1 MKQISKNKK
10 NKMTIILTIIGIGIV
25 AFLSVLYLT
34 NEKMNQVPED
44 FWNLTAQAL
53 DYKDHQEGKWKIS
66 VEENVKDHPKIF
78 IQNIEENATVSYSF
92 SENGISYIY
101 DLQSTEDDYTI
112 NNEKMTITSTD
123 SDYKKYSV
131 DYMNVIYHGSLYF
144 DTITASGNIT
154 VQNDGSVIFDDTP
167 FLKEMMERERTL
179 IQKFEEK
186 FDLDYSKTDFVNL
199 PELFKDVQFDENENY
214 NESLDAIQYFS
225 NADINAKGYQ
235 IQTFLELDKSGNT
248 GILGTY
254 VAEQKMYG
262 SQINVTLQPRS
273 IENCYDLI
281 PVYDYEKE
289 YTAYI
294 SENMIYL
301 YPINITDEALNQ
313 EIHNN
318 CPNSVNQLCSDI
330 KPIEM
335 W

>member
-1 MKQISKNKK
+1 MKKTIKK
-10 NKMTIILTIIGIGIV
+10 KVIVVLLLILGV
-25 AFLSVLYLT
+25 LSLALYFLLNQAS
-34 NEKMNQVPED
+34 NQVRED

-53 DYKDHQEGKWKIS
+53 DYKDHEDGKWHIT

-131 DYMNVIYHGSLYF
+131 DYMNVIYHGPLYF

-179 IQKFEEK
+179 IQEFEEK

-281 PVYDYEKE
+281 PVYDYDEE

-301 YPINITDEALNQ
+301 YPIDITDEALDQ

-318 CPNSVNQLCSDI
+318 FPNSVNQLSSNI

>member
-1 MKQISKNKK
+1 MKKTFKK
-10 NKMTIILTIIGIGIV
+10 KMIVILLLILGV
-25 AFLSVLYLT
+25 LLLALYFFL
-34 NEKMNQVPED
+34 NQVSNQVRED

-53 DYKDHQEGKWKIS
+53 DYKDHEDGKWHIT
-66 VEENVKDHPKIF
+66 VEESVKDHPKIF

-131 DYMNVIYHGSLYF
+131 DYMNVIYHGPLYF
-144 DTITASGNIT
+144 DTITASGDIT

-167 FLKEMMERERTL
+167 FLKEMMERERIL
-179 IQKFEEK
+179 IQEFEEK

-281 PVYDYEKE
+281 PVYDYDEE

-294 SENMIYL
+294 FENMIYL
-301 YPINITDEALNQ
+301 YPIDITDEALNQ

-318 CPNSVNQLCSDI
+318 CPNSVNQLSSDI

>member
-1 MKQISKNKK
+1 MKKIIKK
-10 NKMTIILTIIGIGIV
+10 KVIVVLLLILGV
-25 AFLSVLYLT
+25 LSLALYFFLNQAS
-34 NEKMNQVPED
+34 NQVPED
-44 FWNLTAQAL
+44 FWNRTAQAL
-53 DYKDHQEGKWKIS
+53 DYKNYESGKWDIS
-66 VEENVKDHPKIF
+66 VEENVKDHPEIF

-123 SDYKKYSV
+123 SDYKNYSV
-131 DYMNVIYHGSLYF
+131 DYMNVIYHGPLYF

-179 IQKFEEK
+179 IQEFEEK

-235 IQTFLELDKSGNT
+235 IQTFLELDKTGNT

-281 PVYDYEKE
+281 PVYDYDEE

-318 CPNSVNQLCSDI
+318 CPNSVNQLSSDT

>member
-1 MKQISKNKK
+1 MKKTIKK
-10 NKMTIILTIIGIGIV
+10 KVIVVLLLILGV
-25 AFLSVLYLT
+25 LSLALYFLLNQAS
-34 NEKMNQVPED
+34 NQVRED

-53 DYKDHQEGKWKIS
+53 DYKDYEDGKWHIT

-131 DYMNVIYHGSLYF
+131 DYMNVIYHGPLYF

-154 VQNDGSVIFDDTP
+154 VQNDGSIIFDDTP

-179 IQKFEEK
+179 IQEFEEK

-235 IQTFLELDKSGNT
+235 IQTFLELDKNGNT

-262 SQINVTLQPRS
+262 SQVNVTLQPRS

-281 PVYDYEKE
+281 PVYDYDEE

-294 SENMIYL
+294 FENMIYL
-301 YPINITDEALNQ
+301 YPIDITDEALDQ

-318 CPNSVNQLCSDI
+318 CPNSVNQLSSDI

>member
-1 MKQISKNKK
+1 MLRISCGPLFRQERLRRVRKPFPSE
-10 NKMTIILTIIGIGIV
+10 IRQARL
-25 AFLSVLYLT
+25 FLLF
-34 NEKMNQVPED
+34 QR
-44 FWNLTAQAL
+44 Q
-53 DYKDHQEGKWKIS
+53 
-66 VEENVKDHPKIF
+66 
-78 IQNIEENATVSYSF
+78 
-92 SENGISYIY
+92 
-101 DLQSTEDDYTI
+101 
-112 NNEKMTITSTD
+112 
-123 SDYKKYSV
+123 
-131 DYMNVIYHGSLYF
+131 
-144 DTITASGNIT
+144 
-154 VQNDGSVIFDDTP
+154 
-167 FLKEMMERERTL
+167 
-179 IQKFEEK
+179 
-186 FDLDYSKTDFVNL
+186 KTDFVNL

-281 PVYDYEKE
+281 PVYDYDEE

-318 CPNSVNQLCSDI
+318 CPNSVNQLSSDI

>member
-1 MKQISKNKK
+1 MKKTIKK
-10 NKMTIILTIIGIGIV
+10 KVIV
-25 AFLSVLYLT
+25 VLLLIFGVLLLALYFFLNQAS
-34 NEKMNQVPED
+34 NQVPED

-53 DYKDHQEGKWKIS
+53 DYKDHEDGKWHIT

-131 DYMNVIYHGSLYF
+131 DYMNVIYHGPLYF

-179 IQKFEEK
+179 IQEFEVK

-214 NESLDAIQYFS
+214 NESLNAIQYFS

-235 IQTFLELDKSGNT
+235 IQTFLELDKNGNT

-262 SQINVTLQPRS
+262 SQVNVTLQPRS

-281 PVYDYEKE
+281 PVYDYDEE

-294 SENMIYL
+294 FENMIYL
-301 YPINITDEALNQ
+301 YPIDITDEALDQ

-318 CPNSVNQLCSDI
+318 CPNSVNQLSSDI

>member
-1 MKQISKNKK
+1 MKKTFKK
-10 NKMTIILTIIGIGIV
+10 KVIV
-25 AFLSVLYLT
+25 IPLLLLGVLSLALYFLLNQAS
-34 NEKMNQVPED
+34 NQVPED

-53 DYKDHQEGKWKIS
+53 DYKNYESGKWDIS
-66 VEENVKDHPKIF
+66 VEENVKDHPEIF

-131 DYMNVIYHGSLYF
+131 DYMNVIYHGPLYF

-179 IQKFEEK
+179 IQEFEDK

-281 PVYDYEKE
+281 PVYDYDAE

-301 YPINITDEALNQ
+301 YPIDITYEALNQ
-313 EIHNN
+313 EIQNN
-318 CPNSVNQLCSDI
+318 CPNSVNQLSSDI

>member
-1 MKQISKNKK
+1 MKKTFKK
-10 NKMTIILTIIGIGIV
+10 KVIVVLLLILGV
-25 AFLSVLYLT
+25 LLLALYFFL
-34 NEKMNQVPED
+34 NQVSNQVRED

-53 DYKDHQEGKWKIS
+53 DYKDHEDGKWHIT

-92 SENGISYIY
+92 SENEISYIY

-131 DYMNVIYHGSLYF
+131 DYMNVIYHGPLYF

-179 IQKFEEK
+179 IQEFEEK

-199 PELFKDVQFDENENY
+199 PELFKDVQFDENTKY

-281 PVYDYEKE
+281 PVYDYDEE

-318 CPNSVNQLCSDI
+318 CPNSVNQLSSDI

>member
-1 MKQISKNKK
+1 MKKTFKK
-10 NKMTIILTIIGIGIV
+10 KMVVILLLILGV
-25 AFLSVLYLT
+25 LSLALYFFLNQAS
-34 NEKMNQVPED
+34 NQVPED

-53 DYKDHQEGKWKIS
+53 DYKDHEDGKWHIT
-66 VEENVKDHPKIF
+66 VEENVKDHPEIF

-131 DYMNVIYHGSLYF
+131 DYMNVIYHGPLYF

-179 IQKFEEK
+179 IQEFEEK

-235 IQTFLELDKSGNT
+235 IQTFLELDKTGNT

-289 YTAYI
+289 YTTYI
-294 SENMIYL
+294 SGNMIYL
-301 YPINITDEALNQ
+301 YPIDITDEALNQ
-313 EIHNN
+313 EIQIN
-318 CPNSVNQLCSDI
+318 CPNSENQLSSDI
-330 KPIEM
+330 EPIEM

>member
-1 MKQISKNKK
+1 MKKTIKK
-10 NKMTIILTIIGIGIV
+10 KVIVVLLLILGV
-25 AFLSVLYLT
+25 LSLALYFLLNQAS
-34 NEKMNQVPED
+34 NQVRED

-53 DYKDHQEGKWKIS
+53 DYKDYEDGKWHIT

-92 SENGISYIY
+92 SENEISYIY

-131 DYMNVIYHGSLYF
+131 DYMNVIYHGPLYF

-179 IQKFEEK
+179 IQEFEVK

-214 NESLDAIQYFS
+214 NESLNAIQYFS

-235 IQTFLELDKSGNT
+235 IQTFLELDKNGNT

-262 SQINVTLQPRS
+262 SQVNVTLQPRS
-273 IENCYDLI
+273 IENCYNLI
-281 PVYDYEKE
+281 PVYDYDEE

-301 YPINITDEALNQ
+301 YPIDITDEVLNQ

-318 CPNSVNQLCSDI
+318 CPNSVNQLSSDI

>member
-78 IQNIEENATVSYSF
+78 IQNIEKNATVSYSF

-131 DYMNVIYHGSLYF
+131 DYMNVIYHGPLYF

-167 FLKEMMERERTL
+167 FLKEMMERERIL
-179 IQKFEEK
+179 IQEFEEK

-214 NESLDAIQYFS
+214 NESLDSIQYFS

-281 PVYDYEKE
+281 PVYDYDEE

-318 CPNSVNQLCSDI
+318 CPNSVNQLSSDI

>member
-1 MKQISKNKK
+1 MKKTFKK
-10 NKMTIILTIIGIGIV
+10 KVIVVLLLILGV
-25 AFLSVLYLT
+25 LLLALYFFL
-34 NEKMNQVPED
+34 NQVSNQVRED

-53 DYKDHQEGKWKIS
+53 DYKNYESGKWDIS
-66 VEENVKDHPKIF
+66 VEENVKDHPEIF

-131 DYMNVIYHGSLYF
+131 DYMNVIYHGPLYF

-154 VQNDGSVIFDDTP
+154 VQNDDSIIFDDTP

-179 IQKFEEK
+179 IQEFEEK

-235 IQTFLELDKSGNT
+235 IQTFLELDKNGNT

-262 SQINVTLQPRS
+262 SQVNVTLQPRS

-281 PVYDYEKE
+281 PVYDYDAE

-301 YPINITDEALNQ
+301 YPIDITDEALNQ
-313 EIHNN
+313 EIKNN
-318 CPNSVNQLCSDI
+318 CPNSVNQLSSDI

>member
-1 MKQISKNKK
+1 MKKTFKK
-10 NKMTIILTIIGIGIV
+10 KVIVVPLLILGV
-25 AFLSVLYLT
+25 LSLALYFFLNQAS
-34 NEKMNQVPED
+34 NQVPED

-53 DYKDHQEGKWKIS
+53 DYKNYESGKWDIS

-131 DYMNVIYHGSLYF
+131 DYMNVIYHGPLYF

-179 IQKFEEK
+179 IQEFEEK

-235 IQTFLELDKSGNT
+235 IQTFLELDKTGNT

-281 PVYDYEKE
+281 PVYDYDAE

-301 YPINITDEALNQ
+301 YPIDITDEALNQ
-313 EIHNN
+313 EIQNN
-318 CPNSVNQLCSDI
+318 CPNSVNQLSSDT

>member
-1 MKQISKNKK
+1 MKKTFKK
-10 NKMTIILTIIGIGIV
+10 KVIVVLLLILGV
-25 AFLSVLYLT
+25 LLLALYFFLNQAS
-34 NEKMNQVPED
+34 NQVPED

-53 DYKDHQEGKWKIS
+53 DYKDHEDGKWHIT

-101 DLQSTEDDYTI
+101 DLQSTEDDYTV

-131 DYMNVIYHGSLYF
+131 DYMNVIYHGPLYF

-179 IQKFEEK
+179 IQEFEEK

-235 IQTFLELDKSGNT
+235 IQTFLELDKTGNI

-289 YTAYI
+289 YTTYI
-294 SENMIYL
+294 SGNMIYL
-301 YPINITDEALNQ
+301 YPIDITDEALNQ
-313 EIHNN
+313 EIQNN
-318 CPNSVNQLCSDI
+318 CPNSENQLSSDI
-330 KPIEM
+330 EPIEM

>member
-1 MKQISKNKK
+1 MKKIIKK
-10 NKMTIILTIIGIGIV
+10 KVIVVLLLILGV
-25 AFLSVLYLT
+25 LLLALYFFLNQAS
-34 NEKMNQVPED
+34 NQVPED
-44 FWNLTAQAL
+44 FWNRTAQAL
-53 DYKDHQEGKWKIS
+53 DYKNYESGKWDIS
-66 VEENVKDHPKIF
+66 VEENVKDHPEIF

-131 DYMNVIYHGSLYF
+131 DYMNVIYHGPLYF

-179 IQKFEEK
+179 IQEFEEK

-199 PELFKDVQFDENENY
+199 PELFKDVQFDENTNY
-214 NESLDAIQYFS
+214 SESLNAIQYFS

-235 IQTFLELDKSGNT
+235 IQTFLELDKTGNT

-281 PVYDYEKE
+281 PVYDYEAE
-289 YTAYI
+289 YTVYI
-294 SENMIYL
+294 FENMIYL
-301 YPINITDEALNQ
+301 YPIDITDESLNQ
-313 EIHNN
+313 EMQSN
-318 CPNSVNQLCSDI
+318 CPNSVNQLSSDI

>member
-1 MKQISKNKK
+1 MKKIIKK
-10 NKMTIILTIIGIGIV
+10 KVIVVLLLILGV
-25 AFLSVLYLT
+25 LSLALYFFF
-34 NEKMNQVPED
+34 NQASNQVPED
-44 FWNLTAQAL
+44 FWNRTAQAL
-53 DYKDHQEGKWKIS
+53 DYKNYESGKWDIS

-131 DYMNVIYHGSLYF
+131 DYMNVIYHGPLYF

-179 IQKFEEK
+179 IQEFEEK

-254 VAEQKMYG
+254 VAEQKTYG
-262 SQINVTLQPRS
+262 SQVNISLQPRS

-281 PVYDYEKE
+281 PVYDYEAE

-301 YPINITDEALNQ
+301 YPIDITDESLNQ
-313 EIHNN
+313 EMQSN
-318 CPNSVNQLCSDI
+318 CPNSVNQLSSDI

>member
-1 MKQISKNKK
+1 MKKTFKK
-10 NKMTIILTIIGIGIV
+10 KVIVVLLLILGV
-25 AFLSVLYLT
+25 LLLALYFFLNQAS
-34 NEKMNQVPED
+34 NQVPED
-44 FWNLTAQAL
+44 FWNRTAQAL
-53 DYKDHQEGKWKIS
+53 DYKNYESGKWDIS
-66 VEENVKDHPKIF
+66 VEENVKDHPEIF

-131 DYMNVIYHGSLYF
+131 DYMNVIYHGPLYF

-179 IQKFEEK
+179 IQEFEEK

-199 PELFKDVQFDENENY
+199 PELFKDVQFDENTNY
-214 NESLDAIQYFS
+214 SESLNAIQYFS

-235 IQTFLELDKSGNT
+235 IQTFLELDKNGNT

-262 SQINVTLQPRS
+262 SQVNVTLQPRS

-281 PVYDYEKE
+281 PVYDYDAE

-301 YPINITDEALNQ
+301 YPIDITDEALNQ
-313 EIHNN
+313 EIQNN
-318 CPNSVNQLCSDI
+318 CPNSVNQLSSDI

>member
-1 MKQISKNKK
+1 MKKTFKK
-10 NKMTIILTIIGIGIV
+10 KVIVVLLLILGV
-25 AFLSVLYLT
+25 LLLALYFFLNQAS
-34 NEKMNQVPED
+34 NQVPED

-53 DYKDHQEGKWKIS
+53 DYKDHEDGKWHIT
-66 VEENVKDHPKIF
+66 VEENVKDHPEIF

-131 DYMNVIYHGSLYF
+131 DYMNVIYHGPLYF

-154 VQNDGSVIFDDTP
+154 VQNGGSVIFDDTP

-179 IQKFEEK
+179 IQEFEEK

-199 PELFKDVQFDENENY
+199 PELFKDVQFDENTNY
-214 NESLDAIQYFS
+214 SESLNAIQYFS

-281 PVYDYEKE
+281 PVYDYDEE

-301 YPINITDEALNQ
+301 YPIDITDEALNQ

-318 CPNSVNQLCSDI
+318 CPNSVNQLSSDI

>member
-1 MKQISKNKK
+1 MKKTFKK
-10 NKMTIILTIIGIGIV
+10 KVIVVLLLILGV
-25 AFLSVLYLT
+25 LLLALYFFL
-34 NEKMNQVPED
+34 NQVSNQVRED

-53 DYKDHQEGKWKIS
+53 DYKDHEDGKWHIT
-66 VEENVKDHPKIF
+66 VEENVKDHPEIF
-78 IQNIEENATVSYSF
+78 IQNIEENAIVSYSF

-131 DYMNVIYHGSLYF
+131 DYMNVIYHGPLYF

-167 FLKEMMERERTL
+167 FLKEMMERERIL
-179 IQKFEEK
+179 IQEFEEK

-214 NESLDAIQYFS
+214 NESLDSIQYFS

-235 IQTFLELDKSGNT
+235 IQTFLELDKTGNT

-281 PVYDYEKE
+281 PVYDYDAE
-289 YTAYI
+289 
-294 SENMIYL
+294 
-301 YPINITDEALNQ
+301 
-313 EIHNN
+313 
-318 CPNSVNQLCSDI
+318 
-330 KPIEM
+330 
-335 W
+335 

>member
-1 MKQISKNKK
+1 MKKIIKK
-10 NKMTIILTIIGIGIV
+10 KVIVVLLLILGV
-25 AFLSVLYLT
+25 LSLALYFFLNQAS
-34 NEKMNQVPED
+34 NQVPED

-53 DYKDHQEGKWKIS
+53 DYKDHEDGKWHIT

-101 DLQSTEDDYTI
+101 DLQSTEDDYTV

-131 DYMNVIYHGSLYF
+131 DYMNVIYHGPLYF

-179 IQKFEEK
+179 IQEFEEK

-199 PELFKDVQFDENENY
+199 PELFKNVQFDGNTNY
-214 NESLDAIQYFS
+214 NESLNAIQYFS

-235 IQTFLELDKSGNT
+235 IQTFLELDKNGDT

-262 SQINVTLQPRS
+262 SQVNVTLQPRS

-281 PVYDYEKE
+281 PVYDYDKE

-301 YPINITDEALNQ
+301 YPIDITDEALNQ
-313 EIHNN
+313 EIQNN
-318 CPNSVNQLCSDI
+318 CPNSVNQLSSDI

>member
-1 MKQISKNKK
+1 MKKTFKK
-10 NKMTIILTIIGIGIV
+10 KVIVVLLLILGV
-25 AFLSVLYLT
+25 LLLALYFFL
-34 NEKMNQVPED
+34 NQVSNQVRED

-53 DYKDHQEGKWKIS
+53 DYKDHEDGKWHIT

-78 IQNIEENATVSYSF
+78 IQNTEENATVSYSF
-92 SENGISYIY
+92 SENEISYIY
-101 DLQSTEDDYTI
+101 DLQNTEDDYTI

-131 DYMNVIYHGSLYF
+131 DYMNVIYHGPLYF

-179 IQKFEEK
+179 IQEFEEK

-199 PELFKDVQFDENENY
+199 PELFKDVQFDENEIY

-235 IQTFLELDKSGNT
+235 MQTFLELDKSGNT

-281 PVYDYEKE
+281 PVYDYDEE

-318 CPNSVNQLCSDI
+318 CPNSVNQLSSDI

>member
-1 MKQISKNKK
+1 MKKTFKK
-10 NKMTIILTIIGIGIV
+10 KVIVVLLLILGV
-25 AFLSVLYLT
+25 LLLALYFFL
-34 NEKMNQVPED
+34 NQVSNQVRED

-53 DYKDHQEGKWKIS
+53 DYKNYESGKWDIS
-66 VEENVKDHPKIF
+66 VEENVKDHPEIF

-131 DYMNVIYHGSLYF
+131 DYMNVIYHGPLYF

-179 IQKFEEK
+179 IQEFEEK

-235 IQTFLELDKSGNT
+235 IQTFLELDKSGST

-281 PVYDYEKE
+281 PVYDYDEE

-318 CPNSVNQLCSDI
+318 CPNSVNQLSSDI

>member
-1 MKQISKNKK
+1 MKKTIKK
-10 NKMTIILTIIGIGIV
+10 KVIVVLLLILGV
-25 AFLSVLYLT
+25 LSLALYFLLNQAS
-34 NEKMNQVPED
+34 NQVPED

-53 DYKDHQEGKWKIS
+53 DYKDHEDGKWHIT

-101 DLQSTEDDYTI
+101 DLQSTEDDYTV

-131 DYMNVIYHGSLYF
+131 DYMNVIYHGPLYF

-179 IQKFEEK
+179 IQEFEEK

-199 PELFKDVQFDENENY
+199 PKLFKDVQFDENTNY

-235 IQTFLELDKSGNT
+235 IQTFLELDKNGNT

-262 SQINVTLQPRS
+262 SQVNVTLQPRS

-281 PVYDYEKE
+281 PVYDYDEE

-301 YPINITDEALNQ
+301 YPIDITDEALDQ

-318 CPNSVNQLCSDI
+318 FPNSVNQLSSDI

>member
-1 MKQISKNKK
+1 MKRTLKNKVIV
-10 NKMTIILTIIGIGIV
+10 TLLLILGV
-25 AFLSVLYLT
+25 FSLALYLLSLSS
-34 NEKMNQVPED
+34 NQVSED

-53 DYKDHQEGKWKIS
+53 DYKDHQEGKWRIS
-66 VEENVKDHPKIF
+66 VEENVKDHPRIF
-78 IQNIEENATVSYSF
+78 VQNIEENATVSYGF
-92 SENGISYIY
+92 QEDGIIYIY
-101 DLQSTEDDYTI
+101 DLQTIEDDQTI
-112 NNEKMTITSTD
+112 NNEKLTIQSTD
-123 SDYKKYSV
+123 TEYKKYSM
-131 DYMNVIYHGSLYF
+131 DYMNVIYHGPLYF
-144 DTITASGNIT
+144 DTITASGDIT
-154 VQNDGSVIFDDTP
+154 VQNDGSVLFDDTP

-179 IQKFEEK
+179 IQEFEEK

-235 IQTFLELDKSGNT
+235 IQTFLELDKNGNT

-254 VAEQKMYG
+254 VAEQKTYG
-262 SQINVTLQPRS
+262 SQVNVTLQPRS

-281 PVYDYEKE
+281 PVYDYDAE

-301 YPINITDEALNQ
+301 YPIDITDESLNQ
-313 EIHNN
+313 EMQSN
-318 CPNSVNQLCSDI
+318 CPNSVNQLSSDT

>member
-1 MKQISKNKK
+1 MKKTFKK
-10 NKMTIILTIIGIGIV
+10 KVIVVLLLILGV
-25 AFLSVLYLT
+25 LLLALYFFLNQAS
-34 NEKMNQVPED
+34 NQVPED
-44 FWNLTAQAL
+44 FWNRTAQAL
-53 DYKDHQEGKWKIS
+53 DYKNYESGKWDIS

-131 DYMNVIYHGSLYF
+131 DYMNVIYHGPLYF

-179 IQKFEEK
+179 IQEFEEK

-254 VAEQKMYG
+254 VAEQKTYG
-262 SQINVTLQPRS
+262 SQVNISLQPRS

-281 PVYDYEKE
+281 PVYDYEAE

-301 YPINITDEALNQ
+301 YPIDITDESLNQ
-313 EIHNN
+313 EMQSN
-318 CPNSVNQLCSDI
+318 CPNSVNQLSSDT

>member
-1 MKQISKNKK
+1 MKKTFKK
-10 NKMTIILTIIGIGIV
+10 KVIV
-25 AFLSVLYLT
+25 IPLLLLVVLSLALYFLLNQAS
-34 NEKMNQVPED
+34 NQVPED
-44 FWNLTAQAL
+44 FWNRTAQAL
-53 DYKDHQEGKWKIS
+53 DYKNYESGKWDIS
-66 VEENVKDHPKIF
+66 VEENVKDHPEIF

-131 DYMNVIYHGSLYF
+131 DYMNVIYHGPLYF

-179 IQKFEEK
+179 IQEFEEK

-199 PELFKDVQFDENENY
+199 PELFKDVQFDENTNY
-214 NESLDAIQYFS
+214 SESLNAIQYFS

-235 IQTFLELDKSGNT
+235 IQTFLELDKTGNT
-248 GILGTY
+248 AILGTY

-289 YTAYI
+289 YTTYI
-294 SENMIYL
+294 SGNMIYL
-301 YPINITDEALNQ
+301 YPIDITDEALNQ
-313 EIHNN
+313 EIQNN
-318 CPNSVNQLCSDI
+318 CPNSENQLSSDI
-330 KPIEM
+330 EPIEM

>member
-1 MKQISKNKK
+1 MKKTFKK
-10 NKMTIILTIIGIGIV
+10 KVIVVLLLILGV
-25 AFLSVLYLT
+25 LLLALYFFLNQAS
-34 NEKMNQVPED
+34 NQVRED

-53 DYKDHQEGKWKIS
+53 DYKDHEDGKWHIT

-92 SENGISYIY
+92 SENEISYIY

-123 SDYKKYSV
+123 TDYKKYSV

-179 IQKFEEK
+179 IQEFEEK

-199 PELFKDVQFDENENY
+199 PELFKDVQFDENTKY

-262 SQINVTLQPRS
+262 SQVNVTLQPRS

-281 PVYDYEKE
+281 PVYDYDAE

-318 CPNSVNQLCSDI
+318 CPNSENQLSSDI
-330 KPIEM
+330 EPIEM

>member
-1 MKQISKNKK
+1 MKKTIKK
-10 NKMTIILTIIGIGIV
+10 KVIVVLLLILGV
-25 AFLSVLYLT
+25 LSLALYFLLNQAS
-34 NEKMNQVPED
+34 NQVRED

-53 DYKDHQEGKWKIS
+53 DYKDHEDGKWHIT

-101 DLQSTEDDYTI
+101 DLKSTEDDYTI

-131 DYMNVIYHGSLYF
+131 DYMNVIYHGPLYF

-179 IQKFEEK
+179 IQEFEEK

-281 PVYDYEKE
+281 PVYDYDEE
-289 YTAYI
+289 YTAYMF
-294 SENMIYL
+294 ENMIYL
-301 YPINITDEALNQ
+301 YPIDITDEALDQ

-318 CPNSVNQLCSDI
+318 CPNSVNQLSSDI

>member
-1 MKQISKNKK
+1 MKKTFKK
-10 NKMTIILTIIGIGIV
+10 KVIVILLLLLGV
-25 AFLSVLYLT
+25 LSLALYFLLNQAS
-34 NEKMNQVPED
+34 NQVPED
-44 FWNLTAQAL
+44 FWNRTAQAL
-53 DYKDHQEGKWKIS
+53 DYKNYESGKWDIS
-66 VEENVKDHPKIF
+66 VEENVKDHPEIF
-78 IQNIEENATVSYSF
+78 IRNIEENATVSYSF

-131 DYMNVIYHGSLYF
+131 DYMNVIYHGPLYF

-167 FLKEMMERERTL
+167 FLKEMMEREKTL
-179 IQKFEEK
+179 IQEFEDK

-199 PELFKDVQFDENENY
+199 PELFKDVQFDENTNY

-262 SQINVTLQPRS
+262 SQVNVTLQPRS

-281 PVYDYEKE
+281 PVYDYDEE

-301 YPINITDEALNQ
+301 YSINITDEALNQ

-318 CPNSVNQLCSDI
+318 CPNSVNQLSSDI

>member
-1 MKQISKNKK
+1 MKKTFKK
-10 NKMTIILTIIGIGIV
+10 KVIVVLLLILGV
-25 AFLSVLYLT
+25 LLLALYFFL
-34 NEKMNQVPED
+34 NQVSNQVRED

-131 DYMNVIYHGSLYF
+131 DYMNVIYHGPLYF

-154 VQNDGSVIFDDTP
+154 VQNDGSVIIDDTP

-179 IQKFEEK
+179 IQEFEEK

-262 SQINVTLQPRS
+262 SQVNVTLQPRS

-281 PVYDYEKE
+281 PVYDYDAE

-301 YPINITDEALNQ
+301 YPIDITDETLNQ
-313 EIHNN
+313 EIQNN
-318 CPNSVNQLCSDI
+318 CPNSENQLSSDI
-330 KPIEM
+330 EPIEM

>member
-1 MKQISKNKK
+1 MKKIIKK
-10 NKMTIILTIIGIGIV
+10 KVIV
-25 AFLSVLYLT
+25 VLLLVLGVLSLALYFFLNQAS
-34 NEKMNQVPED
+34 NQVPED

-53 DYKDHQEGKWKIS
+53 DYKDHEDGKWHIT

-123 SDYKKYSV
+123 SDYKNYSV
-131 DYMNVIYHGSLYF
+131 DYMNVIYHGPLYF

-179 IQKFEEK
+179 IQEFEEK

-214 NESLDAIQYFS
+214 KESLDAIQYFS

-235 IQTFLELDKSGNT
+235 IQTFLELDKTGNT

-281 PVYDYEKE
+281 PVYDYDAE

-301 YPINITDEALNQ
+301 YPIDITDESLNQ
-313 EIHNN
+313 EMQSN
-318 CPNSVNQLCSDI
+318 CPNSVNQLSSDT

>member
-1 MKQISKNKK
+1 MKKTFKK
-10 NKMTIILTIIGIGIV
+10 KVIV
-25 AFLSVLYLT
+25 IPLLLLGVLSLALYFLLNQAS
-34 NEKMNQVPED
+34 NQVPED
-44 FWNLTAQAL
+44 FWNRTAQAL
-53 DYKDHQEGKWKIS
+53 DYKNYESGKWDIS
-66 VEENVKDHPKIF
+66 VEENVKDHPEIF

-131 DYMNVIYHGSLYF
+131 DYMNVIYHGPLYF

-179 IQKFEEK
+179 IQEFEEK

-199 PELFKDVQFDENENY
+199 PELFKDVQFDENTNY
-214 NESLDAIQYFS
+214 SESLNAIQYFS

-235 IQTFLELDKSGNT
+235 IQTFLELDKTGNT

-281 PVYDYEKE
+281 PVYDYETE
-289 YTAYI
+289 YTTYI
-294 SENMIYL
+294 SGNMIYL
-301 YPINITDEALNQ
+301 YPIDITDEALNQ
-313 EIHNN
+313 EIQNN
-318 CPNSVNQLCSDI
+318 CPNSENQLSSDI
-330 KPIEM
+330 EPIEM

>member
-1 MKQISKNKK
+1 MKKTFKK
-10 NKMTIILTIIGIGIV
+10 KVIVVLLLILGV
-25 AFLSVLYLT
+25 LLLALYFFLNQAS
-34 NEKMNQVPED
+34 NQVPED
-44 FWNLTAQAL
+44 FWNRTAQAL
-53 DYKDHQEGKWKIS
+53 DYKNYESGKWDIS
-66 VEENVKDHPKIF
+66 VEENVKDHPEIF

-131 DYMNVIYHGSLYF
+131 DYMNVIYHGPLYF

-179 IQKFEEK
+179 IQEFEEK

-199 PELFKDVQFDENENY
+199 PELFKDVQFDENTNY

-235 IQTFLELDKSGNT
+235 IQTFLELDKNGNT

-262 SQINVTLQPRS
+262 SQVNVTLQPRS

-281 PVYDYEKE
+281 PVYDYDAE

-301 YPINITDEALNQ
+301 YPIDITDESLNQ
-313 EIHNN
+313 EMQSN
-318 CPNSVNQLCSDI
+318 CPNSVNQLSSDT

>member
-1 MKQISKNKK
+1 MKKTFKK
-10 NKMTIILTIIGIGIV
+10 KVIV
-25 AFLSVLYLT
+25 IPLLLLGVLSLALYFLLNQAS
-34 NEKMNQVPED
+34 NQVPED
-44 FWNLTAQAL
+44 FWNRTAQAL
-53 DYKDHQEGKWKIS
+53 DYKNYESGKWDIA
-66 VEENVKDHPKIF
+66 VEENVKDHPEIF

-101 DLQSTEDDYTI
+101 ALQSTEDDYTI

-131 DYMNVIYHGSLYF
+131 DYMNVIYHGPLYF

-179 IQKFEEK
+179 IQEFEEK

-199 PELFKDVQFDENENY
+199 PELFKDVQFDENTNY
-214 NESLDAIQYFS
+214 SESLNAIEYFS

-235 IQTFLELDKSGNT
+235 IQTFLELDKTGNT

-289 YTAYI
+289 YTTYI
-294 SENMIYL
+294 SGNMIYL
-301 YPINITDEALNQ
+301 YPIDITDEALNQ

-318 CPNSVNQLCSDI
+318 FPNSVNQLSSDI

>member
-1 MKQISKNKK
+1 MKKTFKK
-10 NKMTIILTIIGIGIV
+10 KIIVVLLLILGV
-25 AFLSVLYLT
+25 LSLALYFFLNQAS
-34 NEKMNQVPED
+34 NQVPED
-44 FWNLTAQAL
+44 FWNRTAQAL
-53 DYKDHQEGKWKIS
+53 DYKNYESGKWDIS
-66 VEENVKDHPKIF
+66 VEENVKDHPEIF

-123 SDYKKYSV
+123 SDYKNYSV
-131 DYMNVIYHGSLYF
+131 DYMNVIYHGPLYF

-179 IQKFEEK
+179 IQEFEEK

-235 IQTFLELDKSGNT
+235 IQTFLELDKTGNT

-289 YTAYI
+289 YTTYI
-294 SENMIYL
+294 SGNMIYL
-301 YPINITDEALNQ
+301 YPIDITDEALNQ
-313 EIHNN
+313 EIQNN
-318 CPNSVNQLCSDI
+318 CPNSENQLSSDI
-330 KPIEM
+330 EPIEM

>member
-1 MKQISKNKK
+1 MKKTFKK
-10 NKMTIILTIIGIGIV
+10 KMIVILLLILGV
-25 AFLSVLYLT
+25 LSLALYFFLNQAS
-34 NEKMNQVPED
+34 NQVPED

-53 DYKDHQEGKWKIS
+53 DYKDHEDGKWHIT

-112 NNEKMTITSTD
+112 NNEKMTITSTG

-131 DYMNVIYHGSLYF
+131 DYMNVIYHGPLYF

-179 IQKFEEK
+179 IQEFEEK

-199 PELFKDVQFDENENY
+199 PELFKDVQFDENTNY
-214 NESLDAIQYFS
+214 SESLNAIQYFS

-235 IQTFLELDKSGNT
+235 IQTFLELDKTGNT

-281 PVYDYEKE
+281 PVYDYDEE

-318 CPNSVNQLCSDI
+318 CPNSVNQLSSDT

>member
-1 MKQISKNKK
+1 MKKTIKK
-10 NKMTIILTIIGIGIV
+10 KVIVVLLLILGV
-25 AFLSVLYLT
+25 LSLALYFLLNQAS
-34 NEKMNQVPED
+34 NQVRED

-53 DYKDHQEGKWKIS
+53 DYKDYEDGKWHIT

-131 DYMNVIYHGSLYF
+131 DYMNVIYHGPLYF

-154 VQNDGSVIFDDTP
+154 VQNDGSIIFDDTP

-179 IQKFEEK
+179 IQEFEEK

-235 IQTFLELDKSGNT
+235 IQTFLELDKNGNT

-262 SQINVTLQPRS
+262 SQVNVTLQPRS

-281 PVYDYEKE
+281 PVYDYDEE

-313 EIHNN
+313 EIQNK
-318 CPNSVNQLCSDI
+318 CPNSVNQLSSDI